1 VSETT
6 HASGR
11 CLCGAVRYEIRG
23 PLRDVLVCHCSEC
36 RRWSGHFFAAT
47 SAQKSDLV
55 LVESDALRW
64 IESPESESD
73 ARRGFCSACGSSLF
87 WDAPA
92 RDTISIAVGSLD
104 EPTGLE
110 TIGHVYVSQAGDYY
124 ELPADGLPRHER
136 LSGAPES

>member
-1 VSETT
+1 MSERAT
-6 HASGR
+6 GR

-36 RRWSGHFFAAT
+36 RRWSGHLFAAT

-64 IESPESESD
+64 IDSPESESD